1 VTRLLG
7 RDPGWWRHRLFQ
19 VGIVLKGLDGVL
31 EVAGGV
37 LLVVLGPAGVSRVIA
52 FLTQHELS
60 EDPRDAVAGWVVDHF
75 GHIGAGT
82 VHFAA
87 VYLLVHGVVK
97 VVLVAGL
104 IRERLG
110 IFPWALGFLGTFIL
124 YQGYRLLILP
134 SAGLAFLTALDLVIM
149 ALVWREYEAVRR
161 VA

>member
-7 RDPGWWRHRLFQ
+7 RDLAWWRHRLFR

-31 EVAGGV
+31 EIAGGV
-37 LLVVLGPAGVSRVIA
+37 VLATLGSVGIGRVVT

-60 EDPRDAVAGWVVDHF
+60 EDPRDAVARWVVDHF
-75 GHIGAGT
+75 AHVGAGT
-82 VHFAA
+82 AHFAA
-87 VYLLVHGVVK
+87 AYLLVHGVVK

-124 YQGYRLLILP
+124 YQVYRLLIHP
-134 SAGLAFLTALDLVIM
+134 SAGLAFLTVLDLVIM

-161 VA
+161 AV